1 MTSRHPSTEADIRTL
16 SELRSGSRLIGVR
29 TLRAVARSA
38 SDESLLS
45 HCQWALNELLDEI
58 GAIARDDAGAPERRE
73 KAAEFIVLVRSQI
86 SDAKSVSDIVDL
98 TAEAAATIR
107 YRSGRIIDFLASWLF
122 VAGEQFIASLE
133 DPRTALDLE
142 VTHLDTWSRFRSLML
157 EVIEAG
163 AERLAAGRRFRFA
176 ETYLA
181 RLRLV
186 RARNDQRARRAE
198 SALASTD
205 SPAESAG
212 TIGGDDGPDY
222 VSAMVVDM
230 FMLSLSDQQQTLVVS
245 QIPGPQARR
254 SETGFADHDYRRLWA
269 PLRATRTDQAFEK
282 WPRLREELGIS
293 QRQATLEYT
302 SGLATH
308 LRRTWE
314 WFFPDRNPFGIL
326 RSTISSLGA
335 AADRDVE
342 EIQEESFIASLFRQ
356 YSETLSFIVRLAT
369 EDAASA
375 ILHDEEAPATGAI

>member
-29 TLRAVARSA
+29 TLRAVARS
-38 SDESLLS
+38 STHESLLG
-45 HCQWALNELLDEI
+45 HCQWSLNELLNEI
-58 GAIARDDAGAPERRE
+58 GAIARDDGGTPDRRE
-73 KAAEFIVLVRSQI
+73 KAAEFIVLVRTQASN
-86 SDAKSVSDIVDL
+86 ARSVSDIVDL
-98 TAEAAATIR
+98 TAEAAASIR
-107 YRSGRIIDFLASWLF
+107 YRSGRIIDFLASWVF
-122 VAGEQFIASLE
+122 VAGEQFIATLE

-163 AERLAAGRRFRFA
+163 AERLHEGRRFRFA

-181 RLRLV
+181 RLRVV
-186 RARNDQRARRAE
+186 RARNEQRSRRLE
-198 SALASTD
+198 ASLIANRSD
-205 SPAESAG
+205 DL
-212 TIGGDDGPDY
+212 IGGGSGPDY

-230 FMLSLSDQQQTLVVS
+230 FMLGLTDQQQALVVS

-254 SETGFADHDYRRLWA
+254 GAPGFADHDYRRLWA
-269 PLRATRTDQAFEK
+269 PLRATRTDQAFQK
-282 WPRLREELGIS
+282 WPRLREGLGIS
-293 QRQATLEYT
+293 QRQATLDYT

-326 RSTISSLGA
+326 RSTLGSLGA
-335 AADRDVE
+335 AADQDVE
-342 EIQEESFIASLFRQ
+342 ETREEEFIASLFRQ

-375 ILHDEEAPATGAI
+375 ILHDDEAQATGAL